1 MDVSET
7 LEQNPRSPSEK
18 DEEEDDHQP
27 SDDEILKGSSSEQDG
42 EEGQGACLG
51 KGADGVTRTL
61 SHGEEEGLPSEE
73 EERLS
78 ETKSPDSDHN
88 DQSQPLKSSLRV
100 EQAEDGAN
108 DLGDEASSVIRE
120 LDEHE
125 LDYDEEVPEEPTA
138 IPADDEADKAVGEEE
153 EEEEEEKGDEPP
165 GNEKQPTPKSNNE
178 KDEQEPPKEKKKE
191 EDGEIDDGEIDVSSA
206 PFCRLRIPTLPPPPK
221 SIFWR
226 KQVPTALCNTE
237 RSVKGC
243 FLKWELNVH

>member
-42 EEGQGACLG
+42 EEGQG
-51 KGADGVTRTL
+51 
-61 SHGEEEGLPSEE
+61 LPSEE

-78 ETKSPDSDHN
+78 ETKSPDSDRN
-88 DQSQPLKSSLRV
+88 DQSQPLKSSLRA

-125 LDYDEEVPEEPTA
+125 LDYDEEVPEEPSTWNGLSFHRH
-138 IPADDEADKAVGEEE
+138 PAWQVSLVWIG
-153 EEEEEEKGDEPP
+153 KGW
-165 GNEKQPTPKSNNE
+165 PKSPVDTQITSEAAKQQLCSAQE
-178 KDEQEPPKEKKKE
+178 KRGRILEVGRDKEAK
-191 EDGEIDDGEIDVSSA
+191 
-206 PFCRLRIPTLPPPPK
+206 CR
-221 SIFWR
+221 
-226 KQVPTALCNTE
+226 
-237 RSVKGC
+237 
-243 FLKWELNVH
+243 

>member
-7 LEQNPRSPSEK
+7 LEQTPHSPSEK

-51 KGADGVTRTL
+51 KGADRVTRTL

-73 EERLS
+73 EEHLS
-78 ETKSPDSDHN
+78 TKSPDSDRN

-100 EQAEDGAN
+100 EQEEEGAN

-125 LDYDEEVPEEPTA
+125 LDYDEEVPEEPSTV
-138 IPADDEADKAVGEEE
+138 PADDEADKAVGEEE
-153 EEEEEEKGDEPP
+153 EEEEEKGDEPP
-165 GNEKQPTPKSNNE
+165 GDEKQPTPKSNNE
-178 KDEQEPPKEKKKE
+178 KDGQEPPKEKKKE
-191 EDGEIDDGEIDVSSA
+191 EDGEIDDGEIDVSSS
-206 PFCRLRIPTLPPPPK
+206 PFCSLGIVPRTKGVPG
-221 SIFWR
+221 R
-226 KQVPTALCNTE
+226 KQVPTTLCNTE
-237 RSVKGC
+237 RSIKGC
-243 FLKWELNVH
+243 FLTLQ